1 MTYVGSETLSE
12 ENESV
17 SHSVVSNHLQP
28 HGLEPARLLC
38 SWNSPGKN
46 TGVGGHSLL
55 PGISLTQGLNL
66 HLLHCRQILWC
77 LSHQGMLVKERG
89 EILHVSRESNRVKR
103 PRLSKNKGT
112 SKFSGKLTEES

>member
-17 SHSVVSNHLQP
+17 SHSVMSDRLRP

-66 HLLHCRQILWC
+66 CLLHCRQILWH
-77 LSHQGMLVKERG
+77 LSHQGMPVKERG
-89 EILHVSRESNRVKR
+89 EILNVSRERNRVRR

-112 SKFSGKLTEES
+112 SKFSGNLTEES